1 MDDALQKF
9 LTKDSSLT
17 AVDAAEPKTAR
28 FSVATHLGYYRS
40 NNEDNYFADEFGTSP
55 VENSSLFHE
64 LSLKER
70 RVFAVCDGMGGEDL
84 GEEASLISV
93 DTLAEFA
100 PILKNALQ
108 SDLHDIVNKYASD
121 ANNRVCRMIKDRKL
135 SHSGCTL
142 ALVCVDQRYV
152 SIFNI
157 GDSRVYTLRGDELAQ
172 VTEDQTLANKKI
184 KANIYTEEEAKNSRD
199 VHVITSFIG
208 VDSREV
214 GLKALSYKPIKTA
227 DITVLICSDGLTDMC
242 CDEEIA
248 DILSEKIE
256 NHADALVDR
265 ALENG
270 GVDNVTC
277 VVISF

>member
-135 SHSGCTL
+135 L
-142 ALVCVDQRYV
+142 
-152 SIFNI
+152 
-157 GDSRVYTLRGDELAQ
+157 
-172 VTEDQTLANKKI
+172 
-184 KANIYTEEEAKNSRD
+184 
-199 VHVITSFIG
+199 
-208 VDSREV
+208 
-214 GLKALSYKPIKTA
+214 
-227 DITVLICSDGLTDMC
+227 
-242 CDEEIA
+242 
-248 DILSEKIE
+248 
-256 NHADALVDR
+256 
-265 ALENG
+265 
-270 GVDNVTC
+270 
-277 VVISF
+277 